1 MPSCAKPPPPGCDV
15 RKSNMSPEL
24 MTEVAEYFRA
34 LGEPTRLQLLQALRN
49 GERSVT
55 ELVELTGLGQANV
68 SKHLHQ
74 LLDCGYVTRRKE
86 GTFVYYAIS
95 NEEIFRLCDYVCG
108 WIEDGIKQKRAAL
121 RVVR

>member
-1 MPSCAKPPPPGCDV
+1 MT
-15 RKSNMSPEL
+15 PEL
-24 MTEVAEYFRA
+24 MGEVAEYFRA
-34 LGEPTRLQLLQALRN
+34 LGEPTRLQLLQALRS

-86 GTFVYYAIS
+86 GTFVYYSIA
-95 NEEIFRLCDYVCG
+95 NDDIFTLCDFMCG
-108 WIEDGIKQKRAAL
+108 WIEDGFKAKRAAL
-121 RVVR
+121 KIVR